1 MAGPVGITV
10 GSLTG
15 AVLGG
20 LIGCAAGG
28 VTGAR
33 LGAQLDDKVL
43 DNHQCRDCGHTFRPE
58 AD

>member
-1 MAGPVGITV
+1 MTV

-15 AVLGG
+15 AVVGG

-43 DNHQCRDCGHTFRPE
+43 DNHQSSDCDYTFRPPE
-58 AD
+58 Q